1 MDVTLVDKYGF
12 DVLAGLGANIPNSNA
27 NALTQILLINSLAPV
42 HAHSLSPGITNAGN
56 TKLGWLD
63 LIYEAI

>member
-1 MDVTLVDKYGF
+1 VDKYGF

-42 HAHSLSPGITNAGN
+42 HVASLSPSITNAGD
-56 TKLGWLD
+56 TKLGAID
-63 LIYEAI
+63 LLYEVI